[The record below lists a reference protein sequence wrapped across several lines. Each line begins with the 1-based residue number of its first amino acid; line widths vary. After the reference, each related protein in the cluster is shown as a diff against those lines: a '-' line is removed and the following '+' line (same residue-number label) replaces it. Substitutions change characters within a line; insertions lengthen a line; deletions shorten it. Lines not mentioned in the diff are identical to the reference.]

1 MKVLTILVIT
11 GEGKGKA
18 RHATENST
26 RWLWTKGQIRL
37 REIAREMES
46 NKEIKRWPQDIKG

>member
-11 GEGKGKA
+11 GERKGKA
-18 RHATENST
+18 RHAST

-37 REIAREMES
+37 REIAREIES
-46 NKEIKRWPQDIKG
+46 NKEIKRWQQDI